1 MLKSEI
7 EIFLERHGPCLTTEL
22 TAHLTRNGNVSP
34 SAARQRVKRMPE
46 SIKRL
51 AFLPFPRNAR
61 FVYLKKDYGSPL
73 FWHNLIAAFNNTNSI
88 YGAALGAISARNG
101 IVPEPHFA
109 IVCGAPT
116 RQKKH
121 VSADV
126 VLERLLQASL
136 LERRHVEGLGPCI
149 ILPQNGEITDISALD
164 VRSRLL
170 GEDLILSAVAAW
182 ARNNGFVSYGR
193 VQARSFDKAP
203 DVGTTVWDLVGP
215 CYLHAVQPKVLKE
228 GKKRPAFLAVDV
240 LNKRV
245 GVHDVTAF
253 VRKCETVR
261 QLSRV
266 TCIQMFVSAGY
277 TKDAR
282 ELLKSKGIIAAT
294 TKSLFGRDFQTA
306 LTELQTFFRQIIV
319 SSSIDIEKL
328 DHLLSRF
335 RDIEG
340 ASQQIRGTLFEFI
353 AEKIAAYEFR
363 SSTIHLNRVFSDPDS
378 VKKRAEADLTIE
390 GGRTLFFIECKG
402 TAPYGLV
409 PHEQFRK
416 WIQEQVAT
424 IYAATRK
431 RPEWANREITFE
443 FWATA
448 PLGAESQ
455 ALYDQML
462 EELNT
467 NRYKL
472 RVRLGAE
479 LAQICEDMGDE
490 SVITAF
496 NKHFVDRGRSVEGP
510 FSG

>member
-1 MLKSEI
+1 
-7 EIFLERHGPCLTTEL
+7 
-22 TAHLTRNGNVSP
+22 
-34 SAARQRVKRMPE
+34 MPE

-61 FVYLKKDYGSPL
+61 FVYLKRHYGSPL
-73 FWHNLIAAFNNTNSI
+73 FWHNLVAAFNNTNSI
-88 YGAALGAISARNG
+88 YGAVLGAIVARDG

-109 IVCGAPT
+109 IVCGAPI

-126 VLERLLQASL
+126 VLERLLQARL
-136 LERRHVEGLGPCI
+136 LERRHVDGLGHCI
-149 ILPQNGEITDISALD
+149 ILPQSIENIDISALE

-170 GEDLILSAVAAW
+170 SEDLMLSAIAAW

-193 VQARSFDKAP
+193 VKARSFDKAP

-215 CYLHAVQPKVLKE
+215 CYLHAVQPNVIKE
-228 GKKRPAFLAVDV
+228 GKIRPAFLVVDILNKEVDV
-240 LNKRV
+240 
-245 GVHDVTAF
+245 HAVTAF
-253 VRKCETVR
+253 IRKCETVR
-261 QLSRV
+261 QLSRI
-266 TCIQMFVSAGY
+266 TCLQMFVGFGY

-282 ELLKSKGIIAAT
+282 EALKSKGIIAAT
-294 TKSLFGRDFQTA
+294 AKSLFGRDFQVA
-306 LTELQTFFRQIIV
+306 LTELQTFFRQIID
-319 SSSIDIEKL
+319 SSSIDVEKL

-363 SSTIHLNRVFSDPDS
+363 SSIIHLNRVFSDPDS
-378 VKKRAEADLTIE
+378 GKKRAEADLTIE
-390 GGRTLFFIECKG
+390 GGRALIFVECKG
-402 TAPYGLV
+402 TAPYSVV

-416 WIQEQVAT
+416 WLQDQVST

-431 RPEWANREITFE
+431 RPEWANREISFE

-455 ALYDQML
+455 ALYDKTL

-479 LAQICEDMGDE
+479 LAQICEDMGDK

-496 NKHFVDRGRSVEGP
+496 NKHFVDRGRSLEGP

>member
-1 MLKSEI
+1 MKNEI
-7 EIFLERHGPCLTTEL
+7 EVFLERHGPCLTTEL
-22 TAHLTRNGNVSP
+22 SAHLMRNGTVSA

-61 FVYLKKDYGSPL
+61 FVYLKRDYGSPM
-73 FWHNLIAAFNNTNSI
+73 FWHKLIAAFNSTNSI
-88 YGAALGAISARNG
+88 YGAALGAIAARDG

-126 VLERLLQASL
+126 VLERLLQANL
-136 LERRHVEGLGPCI
+136 LERRHVEGIGPCI
-149 ILPQNGEITDISALD
+149 VLPQSSEHIDISAIE
-164 VRSRLL
+164 VRTRLL

-193 VQARSFDKAP
+193 VHARSFDKAP
-203 DVGTTVWDLVGP
+203 NVSTTVWDLVGP
-215 CYLHAVQPKVLKE
+215 CYLHGVLPKIQKE

-266 TCIQMFVSAGY
+266 TCIQMFVSSGY
-277 TKDAR
+277 TKEAR
-282 ELLKSKGIIAAT
+282 ELLKSKGILATT
-294 TKSLFGRDFQTA
+294 TKSLFGRDFQLA
-306 LTELQTFFRQIIV
+306 LKELQAFFRHIIV
-319 SSSIDIEKL
+319 SSSIDVENL
-328 DHLLSRF
+328 DDLLSRF

-340 ASQQIRGTLFEFI
+340 ASLQIRGTLFEFI
-353 AEKIAAYEFR
+353 AEKMAAYEFR
-363 SSTIHLNRVFSDPDS
+363 SNTIHLNRVFHDPDS
-378 VKKRAEADLTIE
+378 IKKKADADLTIE
-390 GGRTLFFIECKG
+390 GGGTLFFVECKG
-402 TAPYGLV
+402 TAPYGIV

-431 RPEWANREITFE
+431 RPEWANRAITFE

-448 PLGAESQ
+448 PLSDESL
-455 ALYDQML
+455 ALYAQISG
-462 EELNT
+462 ELNT

-472 RVRLGAE
+472 RVRLGSE
-479 LAQICEDMGDE
+479 LAQLCEEMGDE

-496 NKHFVDRGRSVEGP
+496 QKHFVHRGRSVEGP

>member
-1 MLKSEI
+1 MKNEI
-7 EIFLERHGPCLTTEL
+7 ELYLKQNGPCLTTEL
-22 TAHLTRNGNVSP
+22 AAFLTRNGNVSP
-34 SAARQRVKRMPE
+34 SAARQRIKRMPDT
-46 SIKRL
+46 IKRL

-61 FVYLKKDYGSPL
+61 FVYLKKDYGSPR
-73 FWHNLIAAFNNTNSI
+73 FWDNLIVAFNETNSI
-88 YGAALGAISARNG
+88 YGATLGAVSARNG
-101 IVPEPHFA
+101 IVPEQHFA
-109 IVCGAPT
+109 IICGAPI

-121 VSADV
+121 VSSET
-126 VLERLLQASL
+126 VLERLLEANL
-136 LERRHVEGLGPCI
+136 LERTHVEGLGPCI
-149 ILPQNGEITDISALD
+149 VLPQNGEHLKISAMD

-170 GEDLILSAVAAW
+170 GEDLLLSAVAAW
-182 ARNNGFVSYGR
+182 TRNNGFVSYGR
-193 VQARSFDKAP
+193 VQARSLEKAP
-203 DVGTTVWDLVGP
+203 DAGTAVWDLVGP
-215 CYLHAVQPKVLKE
+215 CYLNGILPKAAKD
-228 GKKRPAFLAVDV
+228 GKPRPAFLVVDV
-240 LNKRV
+240 LNERV

-266 TCIQMFVSAGY
+266 TCLQMFVSAGY

-282 ELLKSKGIIAAT
+282 DLLKSKGIIAAT
-294 TKSLFGRDFQTA
+294 AKSLFGRDFQAA
-306 LTELQTFFRQIIV
+306 LQELQAFFRQIIT
-319 SSSIDIEKL
+319 SSSIDIDKL
-328 DHLLSRF
+328 DYLLSRF

-390 GGRTLFFIECKG
+390 GGRTLFFVECKG
-402 TAPYGLV
+402 TAPYSVV

-455 ALYDQML
+455 ALYDQMV